1 MKHGCLALSGLGL
14 TSLLVFGVTLEAIN
28 DPKELSAIPFT
39 PWDFI
44 TYGLI
49 AIAIPVLVFFVRKRD
64 PRKTLLGKW
73 TSHVMHNGARFRTT
87 LRLDPDGNA
96 EIQTK
101 GKTIDSAQ
109 ILRSNARWQL
119 LDDATLH
126 IWGTQS
132 VTWNIQ
138 KLNGK
143 RMITT
148 GSTIPGF
155 PIKWTRQFTINAK
168 AFLLIG
174 GAVLLPIF
182 FALSLPRSE
191 PSHAIADDPQ
201 SVPVPP
207 SASRLGR

>member
-14 TSLLVFGVTLEAIN
+14 TSLFVFGVTLEAIN

-49 AIAIPVLVFFVRKRD
+49 AIAIPSLVFVVRKRD

-73 TSHVMHNGARFRTT
+73 TSDVAHNGARFRTT
-87 LRLDPDGNA
+87 LRLHPDGNA

-101 GKTIDSAQ
+101 GKAIDSEQ
-109 ILRSNARWQL
+109 ILHSNAQWQL
-119 LDDATLH
+119 LDGSTLH
-126 IWGTQS
+126 IWGAQS

-138 KLNGK
+138 KLNGR

-148 GSTIPGF
+148 GSTDPGF
-155 PIKWTRQFTINAK
+155 PVKWIKQFTINAK

-182 FALSLPRSE
+182 FALSLPRSD
-191 PSHAIADDPQ
+191 PSHATANDPQ
-201 SVPVPP
+201 YVPSNSV
-207 SASRLGR
+207 RHKH

>member
-1 MKHGCLALSGLGL
+1 
-14 TSLLVFGVTLEAIN
+14 VTLEAVN

-49 AIAIPVLVFFVRKRD
+49 AVAIPALVLIVRKRD
-64 PRKTLLGKW
+64 PRKTLPGKW
-73 TSHVMHNGARFRTT
+73 TSHLTHNGTRFRTT

-101 GKTIDSAQ
+101 ETAADSEQ
-109 ILRSNARWQL
+109 KLHTSARWQL
-119 LDDATLH
+119 LDGSRLH
-126 IWGTQS
+126 IWDTQS
-132 VTWNIQ
+132 VTWNILN
-138 KLNGK
+138 LNGR

-148 GSTIPGF
+148 GSTDPNF
-155 PIKWTRQFTINAK
+155 PVKWTKQFTINAK

-191 PSHAIADDPQ
+191 PSHAIANDPQ
-201 SVPVPP
+201 YVPSGSV
-207 SASRLGR
+207 RHKH

>member
-14 TSLLVFGVTLEAIN
+14 TSLFVFGMTLEAIN

-49 AIAIPVLVFFVRKRD
+49 AIAILALVFVVRKRD
-64 PRKTLLGKW
+64 PLKALPGKW
-73 TSHVMHNGARFRTT
+73 TSDVAHNGARFRTI

-101 GKTIDSAQ
+101 GKAIDSER
-109 ILRSNARWQL
+109 ILRSNAQWRL
-119 LDDATLH
+119 LDSTTLH
-126 IWGTQS
+126 ISGTQS

-138 KLNGK
+138 RLNGR
-143 RMITT
+143 RMIST
-148 GSTIPGF
+148 GSSAPGF
-155 PIKWTRQFTINAK
+155 SVKWTRQFTINVK

-182 FALSLPRSE
+182 LALSLPHSE
-191 PSHAIADDPQ
+191 PSHAIANDPQ
-201 SVPVPP
+201 YVPSNSVRPKH
-207 SASRLGR
+207 

>member
-14 TSLLVFGVTLEAIN
+14 TSLFVFGVTLEAIN
-28 DPKELSAIPFT
+28 DPKELSTIPFT

-49 AIAIPVLVFFVRKRD
+49 AIVIPAFVFVVRKRD
-64 PRKTLLGKW
+64 PHKTLLGKW
-73 TSHVMHNGARFRTT
+73 TSDVAHNGARFRTT

-101 GKTIDSAQ
+101 GKAIDSEQ
-109 ILRSNARWQL
+109 ILRSNAQWQL
-119 LDDATLH
+119 LDGTTLDR
-126 IWGTQS
+126 
-132 VTWNIQ
+132 
-138 KLNGK
+138 

-148 GSTIPGF
+148 GSTDPRF
-155 PIKWTRQFTINAK
+155 SVKWTKQFTINAK

-182 FALSLPRSE
+182 FALSLPRSGT
-191 PSHAIADDPQ
+191 SHAISENPQ
-201 SVPVPP
+201 HVAPNT
-207 SASRLGR
+207 SRYTHR